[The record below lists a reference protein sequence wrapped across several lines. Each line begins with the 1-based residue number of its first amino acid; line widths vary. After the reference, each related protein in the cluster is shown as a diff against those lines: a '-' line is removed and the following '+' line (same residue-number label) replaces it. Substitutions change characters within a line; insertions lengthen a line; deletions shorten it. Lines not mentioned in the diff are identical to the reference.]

1 MPDSSHLNRRG
12 LLRHG
17 AGLGLASLTGL
28 VAPSLWAQQ
37 RPVRIGLT
45 KIVSHA
51 ALDADEQGFLAAMA
65 SAGYREGVNLQ
76 IDRGNAEGDP
86 AQAAAVAQRFVR
98 NRVNLIYAIATPT
111 AQAAVQATRSLPI
124 VFSSVTDPVRAGI
137 VPASSRPN
145 QKTGTNVT
153 GVSDQWPVQLQME
166 TYAAIV
172 PQARAWGTIYNPAEA
187 NSVAHIELMRRAA
200 RQLGLVLTEAHVQHR
215 DQVAQVAQSL
225 VGKVQAIAITS
236 DNTTVSNLEALVQV
250 CQTHR
255 IALFAGDTD
264 SVQRGAIAAFG
275 MDYFLVGYAA
285 GRKAALVLKG
295 VQPGDVPWG
304 PVEKFSL
311 VINQSAARAMGVSVP
326 ATVLARA
333 DKVLP

>member
-1 MPDSSHLNRRG
+1 MSSMPPTIALPRRH
-12 LLRHG
+12 LLRQG
-17 AGLGLASLTGL
+17 ATLALLAAGAL
-28 VAPSLWAQQ
+28 PLAWAQ

-86 AQAAAVAQRFVR
+86 RQAAAIAQRFVR
-98 NRVNLIYAIATPT
+98 DRVDLIYAIATPT
-111 AQAAVQATRSLPI
+111 AQAAVLATDRIPI
-124 VFSSVTDPVRAGI
+124 VFSSVTDPVKAGV
-137 VPASSRPN
+137 VPAGSRIN
-145 QKTGTNVT
+145 QATGRNVT

-166 TYAAIV
+166 TYASMLPRAT
-172 PQARAWGTIYNPAEA
+172 AWGTIYNPAEA
-187 NSVAHIELMRRAA
+187 NSVAHLELMRRAA
-200 RQLGLVLTEAHVQHR
+200 RQLGLVLTEVHVQR
-215 DQVAQVAQSL
+215 REDVAQAAQSL
-225 VGKVQAIAITS
+225 VGKVQAIVITS
-236 DNTTVSNLEALVQV
+236 DNTTVANLEALVSV
-250 CQTHR
+250 CEQHR
-255 IALFAGDTD
+255 IPLFAGDID

-295 VQPGDVPWG
+295 VQVGHIPWG

-311 VINQSAARAMGVSVP
+311 VINQRAARAMGVTIPP
-326 ATVLARA
+326 AVLARA

>member
-1 MPDSSHLNRRG
+1 MQLPAFSRRH

-17 AGLGLASLTGL
+17 AHLGLAGLTGL
-28 VAPSLWAQQ
+28 AAPAVWAQ

-76 IDRGNAEGDP
+76 IDRGNADGDM
-86 AQAAAVAQRFVR
+86 AQAAAIAQRFVR
-98 NRVNLIYAIATPT
+98 DKVDLIYAIATPT

-124 VFSSVTDPVRAGI
+124 VFSSVTDPVKAGI
-137 VPASSRPN
+137 VPAGSRPN

-187 NSVAHIELMRRAA
+187 NSVAHVELMRRAA
-200 RQLGLVLTEAHVQHR
+200 KQLGLVLTEAHVRHR
-215 DQVAQVAQSL
+215 DEVPAVARSL

-250 CQTHR
+250 CQAHR
-255 IALFAGDTD
+255 MALFAGDID

-295 VQPGDVPWG
+295 VKPGDVPWG

-311 VINQSAARAMGVSVP
+311 VINQAAARSMGVNVP
-326 ATVLARA
+326 ATMLAKA

>member
-1 MPDSSHLNRRG
+1 MSDSFLSRRH

-17 AGLGLASLTGL
+17 AHLGLASLTGL
-28 VAPSLWAQQ
+28 AAPAVWAQ

-76 IDRGNAEGDP
+76 IDRGNAQGDP
-86 AQAAAVAQRFVR
+86 AQAAAIAQRFVR
-98 NRVNLIYAIATPT
+98 DKVDLIYAIATPT
-111 AQAAVQATRSLPI
+111 AQAAIKATRSLPV
-124 VFSSVTDPVRAGI
+124 VFSSVTDPVKAGI
-137 VPASSRPN
+137 VPSNSRPN

-172 PQARAWGTIYNPAEA
+172 PQARAWGTIYNPAEV
-187 NSVAHIELMRRAA
+187 NSVAHIDLMRRAA
-200 RQLGLVLTEAHVQHR
+200 RQLGLVLTEAHVNHR
-215 DQVAQVAQSL
+215 DEVPVAARSL

-250 CQTHR
+250 CQAHR
-255 IALFAGDTD
+255 MALFAGDID

-295 VQPGDVPWG
+295 VKPGDVPWG

-311 VINQSAARAMGVSVP
+311 VINQAAARSMGVAVP
-326 ATVLARA
+326 ADVLARA